1 MESRKRCATC
11 ASGTSALA
19 RSETAATSERDP
31 IGREWTVR
39 LIKLKLTN
47 FRRFAGEHA
56 LDLNEDLI
64 ALVGPNE
71 AGKSSILRAISL
83 FGSLTAPD
91 PADTTRGIDGT
102 ASISG
107 LLVLDPDD
115 REALADIHEGCQVTH
130 LWVTLATG
138 AASST
143 WALHPRPDRDL
154 APRTNTRALL
164 SAIKDDP
171 ALDAAFSTSEEAA
184 WEPERLQDVLD
195 TLNSRDEMLPSN
207 ALSSLEDLAQ
217 RLRAIDVP
225 TTSDEET
232 ATPATASGDED
243 SSAREAT
250 AAALLDLA
258 TIERRPSPVRQV
270 LDALKGRTPDVAY
283 FDDADR
289 DLQSV
294 YSIAEVASDPP
305 PALQN
310 LCAVAGLDLSAVQA
324 DLTAGRTAHIES
336 VFEKANAT
344 LKKRFEEVWT
354 QSSVYPRL
362 STPLDG
368 VMRIL
373 ISTEDADYSDLRE
386 RSDGLRWFLAL
397 HAFVAARGATDPIL
411 LVDEAETHLHYDAQA
426 DLIDALMGQR
436 LASKVVY
443 TTHSVG
449 CLPPDLGSG
458 IRAALVEPSA
468 ERSRVANSYWS
479 VTPGQDLRVGY
490 TPLLFAMGAQLLPL
504 TIPQYG
510 VIAEGPSDAIL
521 LPTLLREAS
530 CEKRLRYRIVPGLS
544 ELAGGHFGSLMEYAG
559 SVVCVTDDDDGG
571 RDLANRLCQASWPP
585 DRIVSLGRIT
595 QGCSLEDVVAAQ
607 VFADAVNAELDT
619 WGISRF
625 RVDSATVP
633 ATGRWGWLR
642 SQGEAIGAELGRL
655 SKVRVAQRV
664 VDRARRGDSSGRR
677 RSVVDPVHAD
687 GVRALH
693 ELLLEALRPASLG

>member
-1 MESRKRCATC
+1 MRCE
-11 ASGTSALA
+11 SGTSALA
-19 RSETAATSERDP
+19 RSEAGATSERDP
-31 IGREWTVR
+31 TGREWTVR

-56 LDLNEDLI
+56 LDLNEDLV

-71 AGKSSILRAISL
+71 AGKSSILRAIGL

-115 REALADIHEGCQVTH
+115 REALAGIHEGDKVTH
-130 LWVTLATG
+130 LWVTLTTG
-138 AASST
+138 AGLST
-143 WALHPRPDRDL
+143 WAPDPRPSRDL
-154 APRTNTRALL
+154 APRANTRTLL

-171 ALDAAFSTSEEAA
+171 ALDAEFSTSEEAA

-195 TLNSRDEMLPSN
+195 ALSSRGENLPDD

-225 TTSDEET
+225 PTSDEES
-232 ATPATASGDED
+232 ATPVTSSGDED
-243 SSAREAT
+243 PSARAASREAT
-250 AAALLDLA
+250 AAALVDLA
-258 TIERRPSPVRQV
+258 AVERRPAPVQQV
-270 LDALKGRTPDVAY
+270 LNALNGRTPDVAY
-283 FDDADR
+283 FDEADR
-289 DLQSV
+289 DLQSD
-294 YSIAEVASDPP
+294 YRIEEVASDPP
-305 PALQN
+305 PALRN
-310 LCAVAGLDLSAVQA
+310 LCAIAGLDLSLVQA

-344 LKKRFEEVWT
+344 LKKRFGEVWT
-354 QSSVYPRL
+354 QSTVYPRL

-368 VMRIL
+368 VMRVL
-373 ISTEDADYSDLRE
+373 ISTEEADYSYPSE

-397 HAFVAARGATDPIL
+397 HAFVVARGATDPIL

-458 IRAALVEPSA
+458 IRAALVEPGA

-479 VTPGQDLRVGY
+479 VTTERDLRVGY

-504 TIPQYG
+504 TIPRYG
-510 VIAEGPSDAIL
+510 VVAEGPSDAIL
-521 LPTLLREAS
+521 LPTVLREAS
-530 CEKRLRYRIVPGLS
+530 GDKRLRYRIVPGLS
-544 ELAGGHFGSLMEYAG
+544 ELAGDHVGSLKEHAG
-559 SVVCVTDDDDGG
+559 SVVCLTDDDDGG

-585 DRIVSLGRIT
+585 GRIVSLGRIT
-595 QGCSLEDVVAAQ
+595 PGCTLEDVVAAR

-619 WGISRF
+619 WAISAF

-633 ATGRWGWLR
+633 ATGRWGWLQ
-642 SQGEAIGAELGRL
+642 SQGEESGAEFGRL

-664 VDRARRGDSSGRR
+664 VDLARRGDSPGSSRP
-677 RSVVDPVHAD
+677 VVDPAHTD

-693 ELLLEALRPASLG
+693 ELLVEALGLPSSG